1 MKSKKLFYI
10 GLSAV
15 IALAFIVWGI
25 DFLKGK
31 NLFHSSNYYFVS
43 LDNVSGL
50 TVSSPVTANGLKVGQ
65 VREMT
70 YEYDNPGHVCV
81 ELALDNELK
90 ITQGTQAKLTTDLLG
105 TASIV
110 LEIPVNKPTIAV
122 GSTIEGG
129 VNSSLVDQ
137 MQTSVMPILPKVD
150 SLVAATTALVSNPA
164 LIATLNRLDQISQDL
179 NTVSATL
186 AASSKQLPMLLSSAN
201 TAMTDAKTVTG
212 NLNTFTS
219 SLNRMPLQQTVEN
232 LEQFS
237 ASLKQISAT
246 LEGHNS
252 SLGML
257 INDPALYNNLNA
269 TVNSLDSLV
278 VDIKAHP
285 KRYLKFS
292 VF

>member
-15 IALAFIVWGI
+15 VALSFMVWGI

-31 NLFHSSNYYFVS
+31 NLFHSANYYFVS
-43 LDNVSGL
+43 LENVTGL

-70 YEYDNPGHVCV
+70 YEYDNPGHVRV

-90 ITQGTQAKLTTDLLG
+90 ITQGTRALLASDLLG
-105 TASIV
+105 TAYIA
-110 LEIPVNKPTIAV
+110 LEIPVNKPVVAV
-122 GSTIEGG
+122 GSTIDGG
-129 VNSSLVDQ
+129 ATPSLVSE
-137 MQTSVMPILPKVD
+137 MQTSVMPLLPKVD
-150 SLVAATTALVSNPA
+150 SLLMATTALVSNPA
-164 LIATLNRLDQISQDL
+164 LAATLNRLDQISTDL
-179 NTVSATL
+179 SIVSANL
-186 AASSKQLPMLLSSAN
+186 AASSKQMPALLSSAN
-201 TAMTDAKTVTG
+201 VAMADAKGVAA
-212 NLNTFTS
+212 NLNTFTT
-219 SLNRMPLQQTVEN
+219 SLNQMPLKQTVEN

-237 ASLKQISAT
+237 TSLKQITAT
-246 LEGHNS
+246 LEGRDS

-257 INDPALYNNLNA
+257 INDPALYHNLNA